1 MKRPRNIK
9 LMDVLFVV
17 FIVAASSSAKADAL
31 EQGPAPRAISTLI
44 DAFPTVTV
52 SRNPADER
60 ILAVYCERE
69 PQWWGRIAVYHR
81 SGDTIDWT
89 YAFPKSYEERRGHY
103 VVSFRWIGLKQVPNP
118 VLEVIESTHKGN
130 GSLRLFE
137 TNGRELRLLLETEV
151 RGRFWS
157 APASFGVPEDGEA
170 YFEGSHLSI
179 RYVGGPDQTADSISL
194 TGSVRIEDMR
204 GKALPS
210 RKYAQ
215 SCLWD
220 PDKRKFIPQT
230 PTTP

>member
-1 MKRPRNIK
+1 
-9 LMDVLFVV
+9 MDMLNMV
-17 FIVAASSSAKADAL
+17 FIVAASALAKAGAS
-31 EQGPAPRAISTLI
+31 EQHSAHQTISTLV

-52 SRNPADER
+52 SRNPADEH
-60 ILAVYCERE
+60 IVAVYSERE
-69 PQWWGRIAVYHR
+69 PQWWGRIAVHHR
-81 SGDTIDWT
+81 SGDTIEWT
-89 YAFPKSYEERRGHY
+89 YAFPKSYEESRGHY
-103 VVSFRWIGLKQVPNP
+103 VVSFRWIGLKQVANP

-137 TNGRELRLLLETEV
+137 TNGRELRLLLDTVV

-179 RYVGGPDQTADSISL
+179 RYVGRPDQTADSISL

-215 SCLWD
+215 SCVWD
-220 PDKRKFIPQT
+220 PEKRSFIPQT